1 MRRPS
6 AVAAVGLS
14 VWTFVAAGTGMA
26 MIALTPPD
34 QIPSGFRLE
43 DAAKYL
49 SMPVS
54 LSIVGLLI
62 AVRRPGNPIGWA
74 LTLAGAA
81 TALQFLAAGYAV
93 QALFAPTR
101 LSGGV
106 TAAWIFNWAGSLA
119 ALMLGTL
126 LFAFPDGVLPLGRA
140 RVGVVLAAVAS
151 LLATALLAFTPGPLR
166 NFPGVENPSSV
177 QLSESALVAL
187 TFLAAVIGSI
197 ALFLAGSTLWHRAT
211 RSQGAERQQFKWF
224 IGGMVFCGLCFAA
237 GLPIPDRAVSN
248 LADSVALSAVPVAI
262 GVAILRYRLYDIDI
276 LINRTLV
283 YGATSAAIAV
293 TFFSGI
299 VALQTLLR
307 PLTAG
312 SELAVAA
319 STLISFALFQRI
331 RRRVQDAVDRRFDRS
346 RYDAARTL
354 DTLADRLRDEVDLES
369 LRAELLGAVHQ
380 TMSPSQASL
389 WLRSDLAKRELGAV
403 RS

>member
-1 MRRPS
+1 VRKSS
-6 AVAAVGLS
+6 AIAAIGLS
-14 VWTFVAAGTGMA
+14 TWTFVAAGTGTA

-43 DAAKYL
+43 DTVKYL

-81 TALQFLAAGYAV
+81 SALQFLAAGYAV

-101 LSGGV
+101 LLGGV
-106 TAAWIFNWAGSLA
+106 AAAWVFNWAGSLVG
-119 ALMLGTL
+119 LMLVTL
-126 LFAFPDGVLPLGRA
+126 LFAFPDGILPLRRA
-140 RVGVVLAAVAS
+140 RVGLTLGVVGG

-177 QLSESALVAL
+177 QLSESAAVAL
-187 TFLAAVIGSI
+187 GFLAAIT
-197 ALFLAGSTLWHRAT
+197 ALFALILAVSTLWHRAT
-211 RSQGAERQQFKWF
+211 RSQGAERQQFKWV
-224 IGGMVFCGLCFAA
+224 IGSMVFCGLCFAA

-262 GVAILRYRLYDIDI
+262 GVAILRYRLYDIDL

-293 TFFSGI
+293 TFFIGI

-312 SELAVAA
+312 SDLAVAA
-319 STLISFALFQRI
+319 STLVSFALFQPV
-331 RRRVQDAVDRRFDRS
+331 RRRVQDAVNRRFDRS

-354 DTLADRLRDEVDLES
+354 DTLANRLRDEVDLES
-369 LRAELLGAVHQ
+369 LRAELLRAVRQ
-380 TMSPSQASL
+380 TMSPSHATL
-389 WLRSDLAKRELGAV
+389 WLRSDLPKKQLGTL